1 MGSEK
6 SRREKTVGM
15 LCNKNLNDGFF
26 SSLPTTTDSE
36 HINIQYSHTKAR
48 VGVNRNIVEL
58 LMVFKEKWLFRFL
71 KQLKQYF
78 LTKEGNK
85 DERL

>member
-1 MGSEK
+1 MM
-6 SRREKTVGM
+6 V
-15 LCNKNLNDGFF
+15 
-26 SSLPTTTDSE
+26 SLVHYHTTESE